1 MVLLKEVTGWSRL
14 LRLRDFFYRTRTEH
28 PKPATSSSA
37 RRVFAASA
45 LYMSTL
51 WRQSALLG
59 VMLSPAATHPPGGGG
74 VSLAVA
80 PPFTWLGRIE
90 GRPAGRGERD
100 KLCDTEGAR
109 EPQQPPWRRIWSR
122 LRAAAHRHN
131 GRSSPLAASCLE
143 TPLSPPPPPPPPP
156 PPAAEEMVS
165 AAPSISLRSAL
176 LAFTVCCLFGER
188 HVKALQG
195 KTRAPPSSLPSTP
208 SMCSPNPWSPSW
220 VAPPIRTS
228 PLSRSDGAVG
238 LGYGTKSV

>member
-1 MVLLKEVTGWSRL
+1 
-14 LRLRDFFYRTRTEH
+14 
-28 PKPATSSSA
+28 
-37 RRVFAASA
+37 
-45 LYMSTL
+45 
-51 WRQSALLG
+51 
-59 VMLSPAATHPPGGGG
+59 

-100 KLCDTEGAR
+100 KLCDTEGVR

-131 GRSSPLAASCLE
+131 GRTSPLAASCLE

-165 AAPSISLRSAL
+165 ASPSISLRSAL

-238 LGYGTKSV
+238 FGYGTKSV